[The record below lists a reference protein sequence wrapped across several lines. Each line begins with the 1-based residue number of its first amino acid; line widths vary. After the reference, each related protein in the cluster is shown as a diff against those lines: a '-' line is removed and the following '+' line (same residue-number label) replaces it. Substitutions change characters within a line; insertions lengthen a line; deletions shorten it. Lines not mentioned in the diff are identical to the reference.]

1 MECRHGNFWIGLGLG
16 SILGAIAYR
25 LSRTAKAKQL
35 ENEIYDAIHRIGRDA
50 EAAAACA
57 EKKAMNLGLKAVET
71 GAEIAD
77 KVAAGE
83 DIKAQEIREMV
94 DAKKGEEKEKRS
106 IAEQKADQMSDTDT
120 NEEEKENAR
129 RLHALKMLEKYYIYM
144 SDEEVGILERML
156 EDCKRRKRE
165 YGLDDV
171 GSTV

>member
-57 EKKAMNLGLKAVET
+57 EKKAKNLGLKAVET

-77 KVAAGE
+77 KVAAEADKMAG
-83 DIKAQEIREMV
+83 KA
-94 DAKKGEEKEKRS
+94 KEKW
-106 IAEQKADQMSDTDT
+106 
-120 NEEEKENAR
+120 EK
-129 RLHALKMLEKYYIYM
+129 
-144 SDEEVGILERML
+144 
-156 EDCKRRKRE
+156 
-165 YGLDDV
+165 
-171 GSTV
+171 